1 MFNGSYRRDPK
12 LDIRQPA
19 WVGAG
24 MDFFWWCLAAALGV
38 LAAASPRLLLPTT
51 TDAVTRAVFLNG
63 AFVIVGMVL
72 GALKP
77 QRAWRWGL
85 ASILALPLADAI
97 RLGADPNLAT
107 LSTEQLVS
115 AFVNAMPDYVTRS
128 LPAGAGAYLG
138 AYLVARSM

>member
-1 MFNGSYRRDPK
+1 MAKGTYRRDPK
-12 LDIRQPA
+12 LDIRQSG

-24 MDFFWWCLAAALGV
+24 VDFFWWCLAAALGV
-38 LAAASPRLLLPTT
+38 LAAASPSALLPPG
-51 TDAVTRAVFLNG
+51 TDAITRAVFLNG

-77 QRAWRWGL
+77 NRAWRWGL
-85 ASILALPLADAI
+85 GAILALPLADAI
-97 RLGADPNLAT
+97 RLGSDPNVAT
-107 LSTEQLVS
+107 LSTDQLVS
-115 AFVNAMPDYVTRS
+115 ALVSAMPDYVTRS

>member
-1 MFNGSYRRDPK
+1 VYNAAYRRDPK
-12 LDIRQPA
+12 LDVRRSG

-24 MDFFWWCLAAALGV
+24 LDFFWWCLAAGLGV
-38 LAAASPRLLLPTT
+38 LAAASPRLLLPPT

-77 QRAWRWGL
+77 QRAWRWGV

-97 RLGADPNLAT
+97 RLGANPNLAT
-107 LSTEQLVS
+107 LPTEQLVS
-115 AFVNAMPDYVTRS
+115 AFLNSMPDYVTRS
-128 LPAGAGAYLG
+128 VPAGAGAYLG
-138 AYLVARSM
+138 AYLVARGM

>member
-1 MFNGSYRRDPK
+1 VYKATYRRDPR
-12 LDIRQPA
+12 LDIRQSG
-19 WVGAG
+19 WVSAG

-38 LAAASPRLLLPTT
+38 LAAASPRLLLPPT
-51 TDAVTRAVFLNG
+51 TDGVTRAVFLNG

-77 QRAWRWGL
+77 QRAWRWGV

-97 RLGADPNLAT
+97 RMGGDPNLAT
-107 LSTEQLVS
+107 LPTEQLLS
-115 AFVNAMPDYVTRS
+115 TFLNAMPDYITRS
-128 LPAGAGAYLG
+128 VPAGAGAYLG